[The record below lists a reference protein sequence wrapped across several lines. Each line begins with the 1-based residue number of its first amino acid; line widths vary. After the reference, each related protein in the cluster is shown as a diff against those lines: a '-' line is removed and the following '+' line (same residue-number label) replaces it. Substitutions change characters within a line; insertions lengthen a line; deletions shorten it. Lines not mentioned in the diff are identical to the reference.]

1 MRISQLQLQQFKNY
15 ENETFEFHPRLN
27 VITGLNGM
35 GKTNV
40 FDALHYL
47 SFTKSA
53 FNSMDA
59 LNVMHE
65 RDYFSIVGKFQAE
78 EPLETICYFHKQTGK
93 NIQVDES
100 NLEKIGEHIGRI
112 PLILST
118 PYDQALI
125 LDGSEAR
132 RKFIDGTISQFDG
145 EFLAVLLK
153 YQRVLKQRNACLKNA
168 KTMSKSSLNA
178 LLDVYDEE
186 IVRFS
191 KEISL
196 KRKGLVDMLFPFFT
210 LNYSDISGTR
220 EEAGLSLKSQVQD
233 KEFHKEYANN
243 REKDIIMQRT
253 SMGCHRD
260 DFIFTLNNHPLK
272 KEGSQGQ
279 QKSYLLSLKL
289 AQFDLLKSKSSVPIL
304 LLDDLFDKLDDERIQ
319 HILHILGNNDRFQQ
333 VFISDARVERISALF
348 AETTDLKFFEIE
360 EGELVRK

>member
-1 MRISQLQLQQFKNY
+1 MWISLLQLQQFKNY
-15 ENETFEFHPRLN
+15 ENESFEFHPRLN

-65 RDYFSIVGKFQAE
+65 RAYFSIIGKFE
-78 EPLETICYFHKQTGK
+78 TDESLETICYFEKGSGK
-93 NIQVDES
+93 NIQVNKS
-100 NLEKIGEHIGRI
+100 NLEKIGEHIGKI

-125 LDGSEAR
+125 LEGSEAR
-132 RKFIDGTISQFDG
+132 RKFIDGTISQFDS
-145 EFLAVLLK
+145 EFLSVLLK

-168 KTMSKSSLNA
+168 KTMNKKSLDS
-178 LLDVYDEE
+178 LLDVYDQD
-186 IVRFS
+186 IVGFS
-191 KEISL
+191 KEISY
-196 KRKGLVDMLFPFFT
+196 KREQLVETLFPFFNT
-210 LNYSDISGTR
+210 NYTNISDSK
-220 EEAGLSLKSQVQD
+220 EAAGLSLNSHVLTD
-233 KEFHKEYANN
+233 SFENSYSSN
-243 REKDIIMQRT
+243 REKDIITQRT

-260 DFIFTLNNHPLK
+260 DFIFLLNGHPLK

-279 QKSYLLSLKL
+279 QKSYLLSMKL
-289 AQFDLLKSKSSVPIL
+289 AQFDLLKSKSATPIL

-319 HILHILGNNDRFQQ
+319 HILNILNDDKRFGQ
-333 VFISDARVERISALF
+333 VFISDARAERIKSLF
-348 AETTDLKFFEIE
+348 ADTTDLKFFEIR
-360 EGELVRK
+360 EGKIARE